1 MNGAVDNIKS
11 APARARENVAGWWND
26 GRTFLVEVRNELKRV
41 TWPTRK
47 EVYATTVMVI
57 VTSVFFGVFLWV
69 VDLVLNSAVN
79 WVFRR
84 FGAA

>member
-11 APARARENVAGWWND
+11 APARASENVAGWWND

>member
-1 MNGAVDNIKS
+1 MNGVVDNVKA
-11 APARARENVAGWWND
+11 APSKARESVTGWWD
-26 GRTFLVEVRNELKRV
+26 RSRTFLTEVRNELKRV
-41 TWPTRK
+41 TWPMQK

-57 VTSVFFGVFLWV
+57 LTSVFFGVFLWL

-79 WVFRR
+79 WIFKQ

>member
-1 MNGAVDNIKS
+1 MQ
-11 APARARENVAGWWND
+11 
-26 GRTFLVEVRNELKRV
+26 
-41 TWPTRK
+41 K

-57 VTSVFFGVFLWV
+57 LTSVFFGVFLWL

-79 WVFRR
+79 WIFKQ